1 MAEHE
6 WTAIQTDFLDWYAQP
21 RSARSPDTQTQADF
35 GTQNA
40 VPVATLQYWRK
51 QKWFKSALSGYLDEL
66 NVSPER
72 IQEVVDA
79 MFEAAKDGD
88 TKAASLYL
96 QYVDRLKPKETRIII
111 EDKRVEELTEQQLL
125 SIVAGESAADALA

>member
-1 MAEHE
+1 MPEHE
-6 WTAIQTDFLDWYAQP
+6 WTEDQTAWLEWYAAP
-21 RSARSPDTQTQADF
+21 RSSHAPELTTQAHF
-35 GTQNA
+35 AQSIA

-51 QKWFKSALSGYLDEL
+51 QKWFKSALSGFLDEL

-79 MFEAAKDGD
+79 MFEAAKEGD

-96 QYVDRLKPKETRIII
+96 QYVDRLKPKETRIVI
-111 EDKRVEELTEQQLL
+111 EDKRVEELSEGQLL
-125 SIVAGESAADALA
+125 AIVSGESAAEALA

>member
-1 MAEHE
+1 MK
-6 WTAIQTDFLDWYAQP
+6 
-21 RSARSPDTQTQADF
+21 TQVDF

-40 VPVATLQYWRK
+40 VPVATLQYWRR

-79 MFEAAKDGD
+79 MFEAAKEGD

-96 QYVDRLKPKETRIII
+96 QYVDRLKPRETKIII
-111 EDKRVEELTEQQLL
+111 EDKRVEELSEGQLL
-125 SIVAGESAADALA
+125 AIVSGESAAEALA

>member
-6 WTAIQTDFLDWYAQP
+6 WTDDQTAWLEWYAAP
-21 RSARSPDTQTQADF
+21 RGSHDPDISTQLLFSAKQ
-35 GTQNA
+35 G

-51 QKWFKSALSGYLDEL
+51 QKWFKSALSGYLDEF

-96 QYVDRLKPKETRIII
+96 QYVDRLKPKETKIII
-111 EDKRVEELTEQQLL
+111 EDKRVEELSERQLL
-125 SIVAGESAADALA
+125 AIVSGESAADALA